1 MLDKSIKVDTS
12 DVIIDCQ
19 NIDQYFDEG
28 TGRVDIFQGLNVQIK
43 TGQRVAIIGASGS
56 GKSTLLY
63 MMGGLDKI
71 KSGRLLIEGQDVSQ
85 LNARKL
91 GILRNKTLGF
101 VYQFHHL
108 LHEFTALENVA
119 MPLLIRGDSTAH
131 AKEKA
136 AYLLDQV
143 GLSHRSKHKPGELSG
158 GERQRAAIARALVTN
173 PKCLLADEPT
183 GNLDNTT
190 AKQVYEL
197 LIKLNEEM
205 NISLVLV
212 THDENLASRMDK
224 VLMLS
229 NGKLTQAFL

>member
-1 MLDKSIKVDTS
+1 MNSLKNEIV
-12 DVIIDCQ
+12 IDCQ
-19 NIDQYFDEG
+19 NIEQYFDDG
-28 TGRVDIFQGLNVQIK
+28 NSRVDIFQNVNLQIK
-43 TGQRVAIIGASGS
+43 RGERLAIVGASGS

-71 KSGRLLIEGQDVSQ
+71 KSGKILINGHDISQ
-85 LNARKL
+85 LNEKKIGL
-91 GILRNKTLGF
+91 LRNKTLGF

-108 LHEFTALENVA
+108 LAEFSALENVA
-119 MPLLIRGDSTAH
+119 MPLLIRGDSTAY

-136 AYLLDQV
+136 LHLLEQV
-143 GLSHRSKHKPGELSG
+143 GLSQRVQHTPGELSG

-173 PKCLLADEPT
+173 PSCLLADEPT

-190 AKQVYEL
+190 ARQVYDL

-212 THDENLASRMDK
+212 THDETLAAKMDK
-224 VLMLS
+224 VLLLS
-229 NGKLTQAFL
+229 EGNLAEINV

>member
-1 MLDKSIKVDTS
+1 MS
-12 DVIIDCQ
+12 DIIVDCQ
-19 NIDQYFDEG
+19 NLDQYFDEG
-28 TGRVDIFQGLNVQIK
+28 NGRVDIFQNINLQIK
-43 TGQRVAIIGASGS
+43 KGERLAIVGASGS

-63 MMGGLDKI
+63 MMGGLDTI
-71 KSGRLLIEGQDVSQ
+71 KAGKLLIDGQDISQ

-91 GILRNKTLGF
+91 GQLRNKTLGF

-108 LHEFTALENVA
+108 LPEFSALENVA
-119 MPLLIRGDSTAH
+119 MPLLIRGDNTSQ

-136 AYLLDQV
+136 AYLLEQV
-143 GLSHRSKHKPGELSG
+143 GLSNRVTHKPGELSG

-190 AKQVYEL
+190 ARQVYDL

-205 NISLVLV
+205 SISLVLV
-212 THDENLASRMDK
+212 THDEKLAARMDK

-229 NGKLTQAFL
+229 DGHLTDINL

>member
-1 MLDKSIKVDTS
+1 MS
-12 DVIIDCQ
+12 DIIIDCQ
-19 NIDQYFDEG
+19 NLDQYFDDG
-28 TGRVDIFQGLNVQIK
+28 NGRVDIFQNINLQIRK
-43 TGQRVAIIGASGS
+43 GERLAIVGASGS

-63 MMGGLDKI
+63 MMGGLDII
-71 KSGRLLIEGQDVSQ
+71 KAGKLFIDGQDISK
-85 LNARKL
+85 LNAKKL
-91 GILRNKTLGF
+91 GQLRNKTLGF

-108 LHEFTALENVA
+108 LPEFTALENVA
-119 MPLLIRGDSTAH
+119 MPLLIRGDSTSQAR
-131 AKEKA
+131 EKA
-136 AYLLDQV
+136 NYLLEQV
-143 GLSHRSKHKPGELSG
+143 GLSHRVTHKPGELSG

-190 AKQVYEL
+190 ARQVYDL

-212 THDENLASRMDK
+212 THDEKLAARMDK

-229 NGKLTQAFL
+229 DGNLAEINL